1 MDYSFKYF
9 IAKIVFD
16 VIMDASTPDNVE
28 SGHPILDEGTRQEEE
43 VPANVPQ
50 PSGKE
55 HQYSKVVFINEK
67 LLIIK
72 TCLNLTFLN
81 NYCSKS

>member
-28 SGHPILDEGTRQEEE
+28 VGHPVLDEGTR
-43 VPANVPQ
+43 
-50 PSGKE
+50 
-55 HQYSKVVFINEK
+55 
-67 LLIIK
+67 
-72 TCLNLTFLN
+72 
-81 NYCSKS
+81 